1 MGRRG
6 ISLVDVIRATVA
18 LRKQGRVA
26 GPFNLRLEL
35 GRGSYRT
42 IGRHLRRLALV
53 RTGGRGALEQA
64 NGSKLHGQ
72 PTNRS

>member
-18 LRKQGRVA
+18 LKRQGRVA

-53 RTGGRGALEQA
+53 RTTGRGDARARESREVA
-64 NGSKLHGQ
+64 R
-72 PTNRS
+72 PTER